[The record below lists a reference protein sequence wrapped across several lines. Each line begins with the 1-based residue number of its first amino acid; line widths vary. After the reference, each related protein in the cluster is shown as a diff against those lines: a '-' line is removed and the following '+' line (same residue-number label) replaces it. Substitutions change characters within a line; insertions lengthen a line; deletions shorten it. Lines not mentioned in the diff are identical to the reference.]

1 MDEQKRL
8 HRTQA
13 LTLLNAWWQSVA
25 YQANGSLSEHC
36 QGGSIR
42 IDLRLIGA
50 PEEVLAIIRKLTP
63 CLKDS

>member
-1 MDEQKRL
+1 MDEKKKL
-8 HRTQA
+8 HRDQA

-36 QGGSIR
+36 SGGSIR

-50 PEEVLAIIRKLTP
+50 PEEILTIIQKLTY
-63 CLKDS
+63 LKNS